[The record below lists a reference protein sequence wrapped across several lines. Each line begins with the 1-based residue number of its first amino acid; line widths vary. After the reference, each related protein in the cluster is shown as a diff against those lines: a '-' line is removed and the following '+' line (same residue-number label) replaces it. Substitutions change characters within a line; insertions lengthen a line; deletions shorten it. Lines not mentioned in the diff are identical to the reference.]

1 MQIWE
6 QHQRGASIPSAL
18 HRLQLGHERHQLP
31 PHHPLPRGSGCRLG
45 LVPATGT
52 SGSPGPDSAAE
63 WLHGGNMALLIAALL
78 LVLLALRLRRRH
90 FYLSVHEAPGA
101 EFSYPCSFL
110 QPSTSGLRGHVCA
123 VATDVWHRNV
133 TQRGRLAMIAGA
145 AGLVQSPLVPGEQIE
160 MLCDS
165 DTRLVTSLLS
175 EVVPLLCQGLS

>member
-1 MQIWE
+1 MPAGTGPCYGHLRQPGTRFSWRAASRWE
-6 QHQRGASIPSAL
+6 HGSANSCSA
-18 HRLQLGHERHQLP
+18 P
-31 PHHPLPRGSGCRLG
+31 G
-45 LVPATGT
+45 LVGT
-52 SGSPGPDSAAE
+52 ETEGK
-63 WLHGGNMALLIAALL
+63 
-78 LVLLALRLRRRH
+78 RRH

-133 TQRGRLAMIAGA
+133 TQRGWLAMIAGA
-145 AGLVQSPLVPGEQIE
+145 AGLVQSPFVPGEQIE
-160 MLCDS
+160 ILCDS